1 MATLIQRSLILFLQV
16 SQKRP
21 MFKVCIIFFKVR
33 HDHQMHS
40 FNVKKKKNSE
50 WRGSTQS
57 NESSRKFDA
66 SKLVRH
72 INGNTLD
79 NRLENLALVT
89 ALEAFQNKGWTVDAV
104 CTLTDAEFV
113 IWSKA
118 RQFFKNK
125 IYSSFRRQDS
135 SRQSKTTSS

>member
-1 MATLIQRSLILFLQV
+1 MEGFNSI
-16 SQKRP
+16 KRIIK
-21 MFKVCIIFFKVR
+21 KV
-33 HDHQMHS
+33 
-40 FNVKKKKNSE
+40 
-50 WRGSTQS
+50 
-57 NESSRKFDA
+57 DA

-118 RQFFKNK
+118 RQGWSGDMTIFQK
-125 IYSSFRRQDS
+125 
-135 SRQSKTTSS
+135 